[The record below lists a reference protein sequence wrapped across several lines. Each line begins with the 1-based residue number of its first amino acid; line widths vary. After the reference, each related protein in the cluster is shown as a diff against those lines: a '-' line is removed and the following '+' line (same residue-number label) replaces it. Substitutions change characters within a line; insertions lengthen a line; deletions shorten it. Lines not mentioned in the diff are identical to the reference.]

1 MTEPV
6 LNLLQDKGLAFIP
19 SGRDYLIK
27 CLNPEH
33 EDSHPSLRVDK
44 ISGVAHC
51 FACGWKRNLFKHYG
65 LITNNPSVKIAKLK
79 QKLQELQLS
88 LFEIPLPKGATP
100 YNQKFR
106 GISIATLKHFEAFYT
121 HDDETF
127 KDRVIFPIRDITGR
141 IANFVA
147 RHVDISAKPKYLMKP
162 SGVSIQC
169 YPIKLEQPSTSIIL
183 VEGILDMMNMYDK
196 GARNVI
202 SVFGTQS
209 LKSNTRVKLLPYKIQ
224 GVTRV
229 YILFDGDE
237 AGNSGALEMK
247 PLIEECG
254 YVVEIINLP
263 DGTDPGVM
271 GEEDIQSIIE
281 YTK

>member
-65 LITNNPSVKIAKLK
+65 LITNNPSVRIAKLK

-88 LFEIPLPKGATP
+88 LFEVPMPKGALP

-106 GISIATLKHFEAFYT
+106 GISTNTLKHFEAFYT
-121 HDDETF
+121 HEDETF
-127 KDRVIFPIRDITGR
+127 KDRVVFPIRDITGR
-141 IANFVA
+141 VSNFVA
-147 RHVDISAKPKYLMKP
+147 RHVDVNAKPKYLMKP
-162 SGVSIQC
+162 SGVSIQL
-169 YPIKLEQPSTSIIL
+169 YPIKLEKPSQSIIL

-202 SVFGTQS
+202 SIFGLQT

-229 YILFDGDE
+229 YILFDGDD
-237 AGNSGALEMK
+237 AGNSGAEELK

-254 YVVEIINLP
+254 YTVEIIKLP
-263 DGTDPGVM
+263 DGTDPGGM
-271 GEEDIQSIIE
+271 SDEDIQSIIE